1 MAPNSPR
8 ARLGG
13 LAVLLALCVLAA
25 GCAGNKKITQA
36 NFEKI
41 KNDMSLSEV
50 EAILGPGDKQGDGSN
65 VAAQAGVD
73 VNMGAAPSSTVDYVW
88 ESGTKKITITFRG
101 GKVVGKT
108 SSGL

>member
-73 VNMGAAPSSTVDYVW
+73 VNMGAAPSSTGSLLAPLVLDDPVVPT
-88 ESGTKKITITFRG
+88 GPLG
-101 GKVVGKT
+101 GKHRRL
-108 SSGL
+108 S